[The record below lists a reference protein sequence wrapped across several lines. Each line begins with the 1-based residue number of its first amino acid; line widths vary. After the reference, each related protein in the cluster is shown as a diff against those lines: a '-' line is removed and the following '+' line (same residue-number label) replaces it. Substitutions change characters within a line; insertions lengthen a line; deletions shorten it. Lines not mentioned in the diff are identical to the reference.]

1 MTHITPLR
9 DPRADQWSEDA
20 AYLREL
26 ADRMERGEI
35 SECVVVLNDRKGG
48 NFERWATFDDRW
60 RMLGA
65 LEYAKSV
72 VGNAP

>member
-1 MTHITPLR
+1 MTQIVSLH
-9 DPRADQWSEDA
+9 DPRAAEWADNA

-35 SECVVVLNDRKGG
+35 SECVVVLNDKRAGG
-48 NFERWATFDDRW
+48 YERWATFDDRW

-65 LEYAKSV
+65 LEYAKTAV
-72 VGNAP
+72 NGG